1 MKQRIVSDPNVLLGK
16 PVVEGTRLSVELV
29 LEKLSDGWSNADLLD
44 AYPRL
49 TIEGIEAALEYAA
62 AVMRNEE
69 EYPILSKA
77 A

>member
-1 MKQRIVSDPNVLLGK
+1 MKPRIISDPNVLLGK
-16 PVVEGTRLSVELV
+16 PVVEGTRLSVELI
-29 LEKLSDGWSNADLLD
+29 LEKLSDSWSYTDLLD

-62 AVMRNEE
+62 AVMRNDE
-69 EYPILSKA
+69 EYPISKA

>member
-1 MKQRIVSDPNVLLGK
+1 MKSRIVSDPNVLLGK
-16 PVVEGTRLSVELV
+16 PVVEGTRLSVELI
-29 LEKLSDGWSNADLLD
+29 LDKLSEGWSNADLLD

-49 TIEGIEAALEYAA
+49 TIGGIEAALEYAA
-62 AVMRNEE
+62 AVMRNED

>member
-1 MKQRIVSDPNVLLGK
+1 MKPRIVSDSKILLGK
-16 PVVEGTRLSVELV
+16 PVVEGTRLSVELI
-29 LEKLSDGWSNADLLD
+29 LEKLSDGWSFADLVD

-69 EYPILSKA
+69 EYPISKA